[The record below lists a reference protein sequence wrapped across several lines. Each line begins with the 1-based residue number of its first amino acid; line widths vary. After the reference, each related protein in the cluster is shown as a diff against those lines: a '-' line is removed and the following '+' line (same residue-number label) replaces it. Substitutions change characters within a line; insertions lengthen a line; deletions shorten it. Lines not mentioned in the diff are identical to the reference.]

1 MYLGCSSNG
10 GSSSVDGDFIRILAG
25 DHDGKKMAFDISS
38 TAEMSGGYVTD
49 TWAHLAVSFDGPGQ
63 SIKSCVDGVQVTTFG
78 TIPVRPEPAQD
89 WAQSAANLAFSDGA
103 ANPMQLTAPMGGY
116 SLAGG
121 NHGPVLGNDRADRGQ
136 NEFIGSVR
144 FNPILIRFNPI

>member
-103 ANPMQLTAPMGGY
+103 ANPMQHWDLPQCRCRTWCGADIAALVGG
-116 SLAGG
+116 ST
-121 NHGPVLGNDRADRGQ
+121 RR
-136 NEFIGSVR
+136 S
-144 FNPILIRFNPI
+144 